1 MEKYFKS
8 AMSFEEYRSRMD
20 HLVET
25 GDTTGSEKSLSRIN
39 YTKINRQRMAR
50 LDRTIILG
58 EHVKQ
63 AARDMLRPMYWI
75 IITESWCGDAAQ
87 NIPVIEKIAAESP
100 LVETRYIL
108 RDENLDLMDQF
119 LENGSRSI
127 PKLIALDRA
136 NFEILGTWGS
146 RPLPLRNYYLQLKE
160 QGFEKS
166 EIGELL
172 QRWYNEDKGRS
183 VQNEFS
189 GLIRNWEAQRIALAM
204 A

>member
-20 HLVET
+20 RLVET

-58 EHVKQ
+58 DHVKQ
-63 AARDMLRPMYWI
+63 AARDILRPMYWI

-146 RPLPLRNYYLQLKE
+146 RP
-160 QGFEKS
+160 
-166 EIGELL
+166 
-172 QRWYNEDKGRS
+172 
-183 VQNEFS
+183 
-189 GLIRNWEAQRIALAM
+189 
-204 A
+204 